1 MLVDKN
7 RNSSKSKTYNLAA
20 SSPRPSVTFQHMDIR
35 VYKGDTASHSVESRY
50 IGRIKTNK
58 YFLVIGR
65 ASVPPDVG
73 LIPASLDT
81 PSVSHLFLLISHL
94 SFSRLKYYILFFF
107 LSRWRHLLFQTF

>member
-73 LIPASLDT
+73 LSPASLDT
-81 PSVSHLFLLISHL
+81 PSVSHFPSISYFL
-94 SFSRLKYYILFFF
+94 FSRLEYCILLFF
-107 LSRWRHLLFQTF
+107 LSR